1 MIKEEDMKYKY
12 LIVYCEKDYWKDEPQ
27 KYPCKCINAKT
38 KKQALNKFKEK
49 FPQYKALAIF

>member
-1 MIKEEDMKYKY
+1 MKYTY
-12 LIVYCEKDYWKDEPQ
+12 LIVYCGKDYWKDELK
-27 KYPCKCINAKT
+27 KYPCKRINAKT